1 GLYYPAAAA
10 LHLEAE
16 YRGAQQALNWKYP
29 IMLVNWRDYADWQIA
44 DIRAELGITPL
55 LDPIDLWDDTT
66 PWAEDPRPDTSSMSI
81 AAE

>member
-1 GLYYPAAAA
+1 
-10 LHLEAE
+10 
-16 YRGAQQALNWKYP
+16 
-29 IMLVNWRDYADWQIA
+29 MLVNWRDYTDWQLA

-66 PWAEDPRPDTSSMSI
+66 PLSEDPRSDVPSMPI